1 MPAAADTT
9 EEVPSASS
17 YSDPIRRSPT
27 AGEQTASMVSVP
39 IPDWMRFSVTVGS
52 RGLRIVR
59 LPEAASGTGRR
70 WGGGGGGGAA
80 AGIGAVGG
88 AGLDRS
94 SDVAGAAVDGAAG
107 TGGVDRS

>member
-39 IPDWMRFSVTVGS
+39 IPDWMRLSVTVGS
-52 RGLRIVR
+52 RGVRIVR
-59 LPEAASGTGRR
+59 LPEAARGTGRR
-70 WGGGGGGGAA
+70 WVGRRGGGAA
-80 AGIGAVGG
+80 AGIRAVGG
-88 AGLDRS
+88 AGPDRAS
-94 SDVAGAAVDGAAG
+94 GVGGAAVARGAAG
-107 TGGVDRS
+107 A

>member
-39 IPDWMRFSVTVGS
+39 IPDWMRLSVTVGS
-52 RGLRIVR
+52 RGGRIVR
-59 LPEAASGTGRR
+59 LPEAARGTGRR
-70 WGGGGGGGAA
+70 WVARRGGGAA

-94 SDVAGAAVDGAAG
+94 SDVAGAGAG
-107 TGGVDRS
+107 TDRSSEE